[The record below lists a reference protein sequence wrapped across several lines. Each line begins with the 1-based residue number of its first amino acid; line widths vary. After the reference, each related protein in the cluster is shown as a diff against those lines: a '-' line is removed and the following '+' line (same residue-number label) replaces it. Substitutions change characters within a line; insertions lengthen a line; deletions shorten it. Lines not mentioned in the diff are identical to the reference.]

1 MDALFT
7 IAPIAVFIIGVMMVA
22 KNYKKGW
29 AQTDTLS
36 GIAFILIS
44 LPSVLSMIG
53 I

>member
-1 MDALFT
+1 MATLFS

-44 LPSVLSMIG
+44 LSGVLSLLG